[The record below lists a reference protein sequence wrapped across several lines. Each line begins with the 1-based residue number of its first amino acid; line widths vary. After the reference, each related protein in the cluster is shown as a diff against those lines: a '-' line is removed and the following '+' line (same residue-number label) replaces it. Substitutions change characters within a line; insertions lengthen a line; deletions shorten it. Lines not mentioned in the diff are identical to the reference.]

1 MKNGDFAVFMKKTGV
16 NSKETWKNA
25 FQAKVRGLKRDG
37 VKTVG
42 FTRNNVVD
50 VNQHLADS
58 SI

>member
-1 MKNGDFAVFMKKTGV
+1 MNLQFSRKKSTEFKR
-16 NSKETWKNA
+16 NIEKR
-25 FQAKVRGLKRDG
+25 FYPKVRGLKRDG

>member
-1 MKNGDFAVFMKKTGV
+1 MKIGEFAVFKKKKAP
-16 NSKETWKNA
+16 NSKETQKNA
-25 FQAKVRGLKRDG
+25 FFPKVRGLKRDG